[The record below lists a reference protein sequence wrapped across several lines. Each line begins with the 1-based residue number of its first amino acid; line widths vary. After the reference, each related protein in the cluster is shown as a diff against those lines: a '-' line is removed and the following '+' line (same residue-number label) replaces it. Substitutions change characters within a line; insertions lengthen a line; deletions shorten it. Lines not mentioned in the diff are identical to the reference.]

1 MGSNGPVVLVTGG
14 AGYVGSHTV
23 LEMLNQGYTVVVV
36 DNLVNCY
43 RAPNS
48 VLPECLKRIEKLSGK
63 KIKFYELDI
72 GDKSALS
79 KVFSENKVSCV
90 IHFAALKAVSESCQL
105 PLLYYSNNITGSIT
119 LLEVMKENN
128 VKNIVYSSSSTV
140 YGIPQFLPLTEN
152 HPTGQGCTNP
162 YGKSKYFV
170 EEILKDVC
178 LADNTWK
185 VISLRYFNPVG
196 AHPSGDIG
204 EDPAGIPNNLM
215 PFIAQVAVGRRE
227 QLFVFGDDYDTP
239 DGTGVRDYIHIQDLV
254 LGHLCALKK
263 LKDPKLIGFKT
274 YNLGTGSGH
283 SVLEVVE
290 AFNKASGRRVKY
302 EVVGRREG
310 DVAVSYCDSSL
321 ARTELGWQAVK
332 TLQEMCEDMWRWQI
346 KNPNGFQG
354 NS

>member
-1 MGSNGPVVLVTGG
+1 MGSRNPVVLVTGG

-23 LEMLNQGYTVVVV
+23 LEMLNQGFTVVVV
-36 DNLVNCY
+36 DNLVNSY
-43 RAPNS
+43 RASNS
-48 VLPECLKRIEKLSGK
+48 LLPECLKRIEKLSGK
-63 KIKFYELDI
+63 KIKFYQLDI
-72 GDKSALS
+72 ADKDALS
-79 KVFSENKVSCV
+79 KVFAENQVTCV
-90 IHFAALKAVSESCQL
+90 IHFAALKAVAESCQL

-119 LLEVMKENN
+119 LLEVMKEHN

-140 YGIPQFLPLTEN
+140 YGIPQFLPLTES

-170 EEILKDVC
+170 EEILKDLC
-178 LADNTWK
+178 QADNTWK

-227 QLFVFGDDYDTP
+227 RLLVFGDDYDTP
-239 DGTGVRDYIHIQDLV
+239 DGTGVRDYIHILDLV
-254 LGHLCALKK
+254 SGHLCALKK
-263 LKDPKLIGFKT
+263 LKDPKLRGFKT

-290 AFNKASGRRVKY
+290 AFNKASGRQVKY

-310 DVAVSYCDSSL
+310 DVAVSYCDSNL
-321 ARTELGWQAVK
+321 ARDELGWQAEK
-332 TLQEMCEDMWRWQI
+332 TLQEMCEDMWRWQM
-346 KNPNGFQG
+346 KNPHGFQG